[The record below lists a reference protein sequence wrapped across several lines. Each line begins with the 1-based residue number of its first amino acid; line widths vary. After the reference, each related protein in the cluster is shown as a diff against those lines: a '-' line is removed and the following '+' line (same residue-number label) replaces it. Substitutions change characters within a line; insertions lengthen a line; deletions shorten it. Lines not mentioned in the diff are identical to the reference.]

1 MGGCALGES
10 VGAEVVVGTRVAA
23 GDAVAVPMGGCTL
36 GATVAVGDGAAVEVA
51 VGTAVGVP
59 VGVSVGVKAGPV
71 VEVGGGIFVGLLGE
85 QAAASSPAAKVLKAR
100 RKLRRETGLAG
111 EERPT

>member
-1 MGGCALGES
+1 MGSCALGER
-10 VGAEVVVGTRVAA
+10 VGATVGAMVAA
-23 GDAVAVPMGGCTL
+23 GDAVAL
-36 GATVAVGDGAAVEVA
+36 GAAAVEVA

-59 VGVSVGVKAGPV
+59 VGVSAGVGVPVPAGGCALGPV

-85 QAAASSPAAKVLKAR
+85 QAAASSPAAKVLRAR